1 MMKFYKVKIL
11 VLIIILIT
19 STIYILSNYFKEKK
33 QSDIYN
39 DLTNKVEENTTLQNS
54 TDNDNG
60 IQNDNEDVQIK
71 ENGKNI
77 TNYSNINLLEL
88 KKQNSDL
95 IGWIR
100 IKDTNINYPVM
111 QNGEY
116 YLHNNFYKQ
125 KSSLG
130 TPFLASYCNI
140 NTSDNLIIYGH
151 HIKSGK
157 MFADLEYYKNYNFYS
172 NHKAIKFYVLE
183 NDETK
188 EHCYEILSAFKTTA
202 NDNGF
207 KYYEFYKANDETE
220 FNSFIE
226 KCKSMS
232 FYNTGV
238 TAYYGDKLLTLST
251 CEYSQENG
259 RIVVVAKEMKLDNE
273 K

>member
-39 DLTNKVEENTTLQNS
+39 DLTNTIENFNEENSIT
-54 TDNDNG
+54 NDTNEEVERDG
-60 IQNDNEDVQIK
+60 TIQ
-71 ENGKNI
+71 ENGKDI
-77 TNYSNINLLEL
+77 TNYSNINLSEL

-95 IGWIR
+95 VGWVR
-100 IKDTNINYPVM
+100 VKGTNINYPVM
-111 QNGEY
+111 QNGDY

-125 KSSLG
+125 KSSMG
-130 TPFLASYCNI
+130 TPYLASYCNI
-140 NTSDNLIIYGH
+140 NSSDNLIIYGH

-172 NHKAIKFYVLE
+172 NHKTIKFYVLE

-188 EHCYEILSAFKTTA
+188 EHFYEILSAFKTTA

-259 RIVVVAKEMKLDNE
+259 RMVVVAKEMKVDTE
-273 K
+273 

>member
-1 MMKFYKVKIL
+1 MMKFHKTKII
-11 VLIIILIT
+11 VLIIILIV
-19 STIYILSNYFKEKK
+19 STIYILSNYLKEKK

-39 DLTNKVEENTTLQNS
+39 DLTNTIENSNEENSISNYTNEETE
-54 TDNDNG
+54 
-60 IQNDNEDVQIK
+60 EDVTIQ
-71 ENGKNI
+71 ENGKNM

-88 KKQNSDL
+88 KKRNSDL
-95 IGWIR
+95 VGWIR
-100 IKDTNINYPVM
+100 IKGTNINYPVM

-157 MFADLEYYKNYNFYS
+157 MFANLEYYKNYNFYS
-172 NHKAIKFYVLE
+172 NNKTIKFYVLE

-188 EHCYEILSAFKTTA
+188 EHYYEILSAFKTTA

-207 KYYEFYKANDETE
+207 KYYEFYKANDEAD
-220 FNSFIE
+220 FNSFVE

-259 RIVVVAKEMKLDNE
+259 RMVVVAKEMKLDNE

>member
-19 STIYILSNYFKEKK
+19 SIIYILSNYFKEKK

-39 DLTNKVEENTTLQNS
+39 DLTNTIENSNEENSIT
-54 TDNDNG
+54 NDTNEEVEKDG
-60 IQNDNEDVQIK
+60 TIQ
-71 ENGKNI
+71 ENGKDI

-111 QNGEY
+111 QNGDY

-125 KSSLG
+125 KSSMG
-130 TPFLASYCNI
+130 TPYLVSYCNI
-140 NTSDNLIIYGH
+140 KSSDNLIIYGH

-172 NHKAIKFYVLE
+172 NHKTIKFYVLE

-188 EHCYEILSAFKTTA
+188 EHCYEILSAFKTTT

-207 KYYEFYKANDETE
+207 KYYEFYKANDETD
-220 FNSFIE
+220 FNSYVE

-259 RIVVVAKEMKLDNE
+259 RMIVVAKEMKVDSE

>member
-1 MMKFYKVKIL
+1 MNKIYSL
-11 VLIIILIT
+11 VLILLIVILAI
-19 STIYILSNYFKEKK
+19 SSYFFIKEIAENKK
-33 QSDIYN
+33 EN
-39 DLTNKVEENTTLQNS
+39 ELFEELQEVVQEEEKTTAQNQI
-54 TDNDNG
+54 TDNLK
-60 IQNDNEDVQIK
+60 NETS
-71 ENGKNI
+71 NLSSKNVG
-77 TNYSNINLLEL
+77 NYNLESILKINT
-88 KKQNSDL
+88 DI
-95 IGWIR
+95 IGWIK
-100 IKDTNINYPVM
+100 IDGTNINYPVM
-111 QNGEY
+111 QNGDY

-125 KSSLG
+125 KSSMG
-130 TPFLASYCNI
+130 TPYLASYCNI
-140 NTSDNLIIYGH
+140 NSSDNLIIYGH

-172 NHKAIKFYVLE
+172 NHKTIKFYVLE

-188 EHCYEILSAFKTTA
+188 EHFYEILSAFKTTA

-259 RIVVVAKEMKLDNE
+259 RMVVVAKEMKLDNE

>member
-77 TNYSNINLLEL
+77 ISYSNINLLEL

-111 QNGEY
+111 QNGDY

-125 KSSLG
+125 KSSMG
-130 TPFLASYCNI
+130 TPYLASYCNI
-140 NTSDNLIIYGH
+140 NSSDNLIIYGH

-172 NHKAIKFYVLE
+172 NHKTIKFYVLE

-259 RIVVVAKEMKLDNE
+259 RMVVVAKEMKVDTE
-273 K
+273 

>member
-1 MMKFYKVKIL
+1 
-11 VLIIILIT
+11 
-19 STIYILSNYFKEKK
+19 
-33 QSDIYN
+33 
-39 DLTNKVEENTTLQNS
+39 
-54 TDNDNG
+54 
-60 IQNDNEDVQIK
+60 
-71 ENGKNI
+71 
-77 TNYSNINLLEL
+77 
-88 KKQNSDL
+88 
-95 IGWIR
+95 
-100 IKDTNINYPVM
+100 M

-140 NTSDNLIIYGH
+140 NTSDNLIVYGH

-259 RIVVVAKEMKLDNE
+259 RMIVVAKEMKVDAE